1 MESLKSICEKKSVA
15 KDISYSKYWEKRK
28 NLERDFP
35 IHQLSH
41 NFTRKIKILKFILK
55 EFFSMGSRDIV
66 DISIFLH

>member
-28 NLERDFP
+28 NLERDFL

-41 NFTRKIKILKFILK
+41 NFTRIINILKIYL
-55 EFFSMGSRDIV
+55 ERIFFYR
-66 DISIFLH
+66 FT